1 MIGQTFF
8 VRLIKRQGRRKSI
21 LAEGVARGCQ
31 TALLHSISR
40 MDCVMLMRCSKAS
53 GVQKARNVQCKTGA
67 AGGGQGRRRGGG
79 VGAAAGGLIDFSRAP
94 LPKHEREMLSFA
106 LSLPPII
113 LFWGILSL
121 PPSRP

>member
-8 VRLIKRQGRRKSI
+8 VRLIKRRGRRKSI

-67 AGGGQGRRRGGG
+67 AAGGGG
-79 VGAAAGGLIDFSRAP
+79 VGRGGDAGGCGEGATVSVGGLIDFSRT
-94 LPKHEREMLSFA
+94 
-106 LSLPPII
+106 PPP
-113 LFWGILSL
+113 F
-121 PPSRP
+121 